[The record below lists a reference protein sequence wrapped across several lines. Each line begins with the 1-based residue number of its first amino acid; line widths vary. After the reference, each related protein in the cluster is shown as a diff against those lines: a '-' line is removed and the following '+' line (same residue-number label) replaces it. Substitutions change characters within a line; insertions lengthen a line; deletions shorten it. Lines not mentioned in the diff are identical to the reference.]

1 MVNQMVK
8 VSVVIPVYNV
18 EQYLERCLDSIINQ
32 TLNDIEIICV
42 NDGSTDKSLEILE
55 KYASNDSRIKIL
67 SQENGGHA
75 VATNNGI
82 NLATGEYLFLMDS
95 DDILKIDALEKTYN
109 VAKEKDVD
117 FVLFKAINYD
127 DAKQEYY
134 ENEFYSMN
142 KIANTVGDN
151 IFNYHDLGKR
161 VFNVVVAPWTKLYN
175 MNFIK
180 DIGVKFPEGL
190 IFDDNVFFWEV
201 MLSAEKVYFLKEH
214 LFYRRWYENSS
225 TRAGDKRFIDSLII
239 NSMIIDLFDEFGE
252 LKGVYKEVLFNRKV
266 SLAEKRFTQINEE
279 FKELYFDEMQK
290 NFFNW
295 IQNDE
300 NLYSINKTLT
310 QRNRNILKAILTSK
324 NVEEFKLLIKDIKL
338 SSQRVFDDDD
348 ERSGLD
354 IIDEL
359 FTHNYELK
367 EENKRLNENLL
378 KSRNKNTEI
387 RTSKSW
393 ILTSPL
399 RKAKRV
405 LKK

>member
-399 RKAKRV
+399 RKAKEF
-405 LKK
+405 

>member
-252 LKGVYKEVLFNRKV
+252 LKGVYKEVL
-266 SLAEKRFTQINEE
+266 LIEKC
-279 FKELYFDEMQK
+279 L
-290 NFFNW
+290 
-295 IQNDE
+295 
-300 NLYSINKTLT
+300 
-310 QRNRNILKAILTSK
+310 
-324 NVEEFKLLIKDIKL
+324 
-338 SSQRVFDDDD
+338 
-348 ERSGLD
+348 
-354 IIDEL
+354 
-359 FTHNYELK
+359 
-367 EENKRLNENLL
+367 
-378 KSRNKNTEI
+378 
-387 RTSKSW
+387 
-393 ILTSPL
+393 
-399 RKAKRV
+399 
-405 LKK
+405 

>member
-1 MVNQMVK
+1 
-8 VSVVIPVYNV
+8 
-18 EQYLERCLDSIINQ
+18 
-32 TLNDIEIICV
+32 
-42 NDGSTDKSLEILE
+42 
-55 KYASNDSRIKIL
+55 
-67 SQENGGHA
+67 
-75 VATNNGI
+75 
-82 NLATGEYLFLMDS
+82 
-95 DDILKIDALEKTYN
+95 
-109 VAKEKDVD
+109 
-117 FVLFKAINYD
+117 
-127 DAKQEYY
+127 
-134 ENEFYSMN
+134 
-142 KIANTVGDN
+142 
-151 IFNYHDLGKR
+151 
-161 VFNVVVAPWTKLYN
+161 
-175 MNFIK
+175 
-180 DIGVKFPEGL
+180 
-190 IFDDNVFFWEV
+190 
-201 MLSAEKVYFLKEH
+201 
-214 LFYRRWYENSS
+214 
-225 TRAGDKRFIDSLII
+225 
-239 NSMIIDLFDEFGE
+239 
-252 LKGVYKEVLFNRKV
+252 
-266 SLAEKRFTQINEE
+266 
-279 FKELYFDEMQK
+279 MQK